1 MIEDRDLGLPGAF
14 QGGAEVFRSH
24 RRWVVA
30 SHMNPDA
37 DTLGSAIALKVL
49 LRSLGHDV
57 VHVCPD
63 PVPQYLRFLKG
74 AGEVRQTLEGL
85 DDWAMA
91 TCDAADIRRFG
102 PEWTGRMAAFK
113 PLVVVD
119 HHVSNRAFG
128 TDNVIMTDAAATGEV
143 VFRLF
148 RHFGVAFDRE
158 AADALYAAISTDTG
172 SFRYE
177 ATRPHTHLMAARL
190 IEAGVRVSPLNQ
202 ALYEETPA
210 RALRVQ
216 ALALGRMRLAMDG
229 RVALASVSRDILA
242 QAGAD
247 DEDCEGIVE
256 QLRAVQGVDTSIF
269 MRELASGGWKVSFRS
284 KGLVDVNRVAAA
296 HDGGGHVRA
305 SGCSV
310 QEGPEVMEPRFLE
323 LVARQL
329 SVEPSA

>member
-1 MIEDRDLGLPGAF
+1 MVADQDLGLP
-14 QGGAEVFRSH
+14 AEHHAVADVFRD
-24 RRWVVA
+24 RTRWVVA

-49 LRSLGHDV
+49 LRKLGHEV

-63 PVPQYLRFLKG
+63 PVPEALRFLG
-74 AGEVRQTLEGL
+74 GTDEVRTSLDGLE
-85 DDWAMA
+85 DWALA

-102 PEWTGRMAAFK
+102 ADWAARMAAFR

-119 HHVSNRAFG
+119 HHISNQAFG
-128 TDNVIMTDAAATGEV
+128 TDNLIMADAAATGEV

-148 RHFGVAFDRE
+148 RHLGVPLDRE

-177 ATRPHTHLMAARL
+177 GTRPHTHLMAARL
-190 IEAGVRVSPLNQ
+190 IEAGVSVSPLNQ

-210 RALRVQ
+210 GALRIQ
-216 ALALGRMRLAMDG
+216 AAALGRMRVALG
-229 RVALASVSRDILA
+229 GLVALASVSRAMLA
-242 QAGAD
+242 EAGAD

-256 QLRAVQGVDTSIF
+256 RLRSIQGVDTSVF

-284 KGLVDVNRVAAA
+284 KGLVDVNRVARIW
-296 HDGGGHVRA
+296 DGGGHVRA
-305 SGCSV
+305 SGCTVSD
-310 QEGPEVMEPRFLE
+310 GPGVLEERFLE
-323 LVARQL
+323 QIGLQLDGVTVA
-329 SVEPSA
+329 